1 MHVQHDVITL
11 FYCILFQI
19 ESKQSNRSIKTRSIV
34 STKSMSILREKI
46 ILMIYCELF
55 SLTVPTSWKIIYNI
69 PVCNSFRKM
78 GGQTNYALDPLTEFK
93 YDFSNHNL
101 ICSII
106 YFIKSKYFSCTIS
119 LNFDIFVHS
128 SQLFSLGGWN
138 IHTHA
143 FSSFNEM
150 KQF

>member
-1 MHVQHDVITL
+1 MYSMMSLPFFIA
-11 FYCILFQI
+11 FYFKLKVNNQTDQL
-19 ESKQSNRSIKTRSIV
+19 KLGVLLAQ
-34 STKSMSILREKI
+34 KSMSILREKI

-55 SLTVPTSWKIIYNI
+55 SLTVPTRWKIIYNI
-69 PVCNSFRKM
+69 PVCNSFRKL

-128 SQLFSLGGWN
+128 SRSIIFPGRLKYPYTC
-138 IHTHA
+138 I
-143 FSSFNEM
+143 
-150 KQF
+150 

>member
-1 MHVQHDVITL
+1 MHIQHDVITFKFIA
-11 FYCILFQI
+11 FYFKLKVNNQTDQL
-19 ESKQSNRSIKTRSIV
+19 KLGVLLAQ
-34 STKSMSILREKI
+34 KSMSILREKI

-69 PVCNSFRKM
+69 CNSFRKL
-78 GGQTNYALDPLTEFK
+78 GGQTNYASDPLTEFK

-128 SQLFSLGGWN
+128 SQLLSLGGWN

>member
-1 MHVQHDVITL
+1 MYSMMSLPFFIA
-11 FYCILFQI
+11 FYFKLKVNNQTDQL
-19 ESKQSNRSIKTRSIV
+19 KLGVLLAQ
-34 STKSMSILREKI
+34 KSMSILREKI

-69 PVCNSFRKM
+69 PVCNSFRKL

>member
-1 MHVQHDVITL
+1 MMSLHFKFIA
-11 FYCILFQI
+11 FYFKLKVNNQTDQL
-19 ESKQSNRSIKTRSIV
+19 KLGVLLAQ
-34 STKSMSILREKI
+34 KSMSILREKI

-69 PVCNSFRKM
+69 CNSFRKL

>member
-1 MHVQHDVITL
+1 MMSLPFKFIA
-11 FYCILFQI
+11 FYFKLKVNNQTD
-19 ESKQSNRSIKTRSIV
+19 RIKSRSIV
-34 STKSMSILREKI
+34 STKIHEYFAKKII

-55 SLTVPTSWKIIYNI
+55 SLIVPTSWKIIYNI
-69 PVCNSFRKM
+69 CNSFRKL